1 MLHGE
6 EGEGVISLSVER
18 SGEKCGVIILQDVM
32 SGAGEEARGSVLWS
46 SCEPGGQ
53 QTTSVPAGCCAVL
66 WCHSSIHST
75 ELAESYITFY
85 CENQQLKLQ

>member
-1 MLHGE
+1 M
-6 EGEGVISLSVER
+6 SVER
-18 SGEKCGVIILQDVM
+18 SAGVIILQDVM
-32 SGAGEEARGSVLWS
+32 SGAGEEAREV
-46 SCEPGGQ
+46 
-53 QTTSVPAGCCAVL
+53 CCGHHVNLAVSRPHLSQLAAVL